1 MTSLRNAGTLV
12 VVWCMLAATA
22 CSGKM
27 ILTEQDD
34 ARRIGSA
41 LHLAFVK
48 ASEAGNRAVMAGSDE
63 AAAAAAAEADGALQ
77 AAQGRLD
84 ELAPIVR
91 SLAYDDD
98 VRILEALTNRFAE
111 YRKVNAEVLGLAVE
125 NTNLKAQRLSF
136 GAGQDAA
143 DDLISALAAIGSAA
157 PGAELRLA
165 SADIRIAILE
175 MQVVQ
180 ARHIAEAEDSAMSR
194 LEAQMAVS
202 ETSARRGVERLHAS
216 LPAQQAQVMA
226 VQSAFDRFMST
237 NAEIVALSRRNS
249 NVRSVAA
256 TLGRKRV
263 LAAECEEQLQA
274 LESAFAAHTFK
285 ATK

>member
-1 MTSLRNAGTLV
+1 MTRLLNTRTAAAAMCV
-12 VVWCMLAATA
+12 LAATA
-22 CSGKM
+22 CNGKM

-34 ARRIGSA
+34 ARRTGSA

-91 SLAYDDD
+91 YLAYDDD

-157 PGAELRLA
+157 PGAEVRL
-165 SADIRIAILE
+165 SAAAAKSAQR
-175 MQVVQ
+175 
-180 ARHIAEAEDSAMSR
+180 EANDAYAGSS
-194 LEAQMAVS
+194 
-202 ETSARRGVERLHAS
+202 T
-216 LPAQQAQVMA
+216 LPAICSSIAC
-226 VQSAFDRFMST
+226 FET
-237 NAEIVALSRRNS
+237 GG
-249 NVRSVAA
+249 
-256 TLGRKRV
+256 TRV
-263 LAAECEEQLQA
+263 SSPAR
-274 LESAFAAHTFK
+274 TGW
-285 ATK
+285 